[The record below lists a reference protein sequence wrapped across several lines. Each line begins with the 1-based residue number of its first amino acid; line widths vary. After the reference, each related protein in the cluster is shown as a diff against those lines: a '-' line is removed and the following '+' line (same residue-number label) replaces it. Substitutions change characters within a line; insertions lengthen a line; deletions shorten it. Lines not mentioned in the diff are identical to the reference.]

1 MAESNHVDS
10 YSVQLLASRGDPGD
24 DDDLL
29 LGDRVLITKGKYS
42 GKEGYLCS
50 IGDDVVFVSDKN
62 WPFCEARSP
71 TVLPIGAPRK

>member
-10 YSVQLLASRGDPGD
+10 YSVQHLASRGDPG

-50 IGDDVVFVSDKN
+50 IGDDVVFVNEDVSGLQVG
-62 WPFCEARSP
+62 F
-71 TVLPIGAPRK
+71 VLSALIYFAHK